1 MPSSL
6 LQKVNNLKQKYPSFD
21 DFCLVYSPY
30 RQDEF
35 AIDERK
41 TIMEDYSSISIL
53 DLAYAP
59 GCTASWVGFTLAEL
73 NSFSGTK
80 NIDDKQTK
88 SLARLIAREYKDMK
102 ISIFQLFFFR
112 FKCGDF
118 GKFYGKVD
126 PMAITCALKDY
137 MNDCE
142 MKRQKFLNEEYEERR
157 AEEERIRQANR
168 MRWEKCQNELC
179 TGCPDDHGKKAFAAL
194 EIYSYTETETERLLT
209 LNTDREDYELIEG
222 KYIQLFSTVLRCHYP
237 NVKIQYR
244 LRPSPVQQ
252 SAENNNNKPSLGKK
266 VADVQAT
273 IESAKRIIN
282 NELGLDTD
290 TLENMRY
297 SFKLRYKCWPEEYLK
312 RHEAYCK

>member
-1 MPSSL
+1 MGDYSTLAMLDMAFGEKASSSWLVSL
-6 LQKVNNLKQKYPSFD
+6 LTNLNLFSGSKNMD
-21 DFCLVYSPY
+21 DGQTES
-30 RQDEF
+30 
-35 AIDERK
+35 
-41 TIMEDYSSISIL
+41 
-53 DLAYAP
+53 LAYL
-59 GCTASWVGFTLAEL
+59 LA
-73 NSFSGTK
+73 
-80 NIDDKQTK
+80 Q
-88 SLARLIAREYKDMK
+88 EYRDMK
-102 ISIFQLFFFR
+102 YSVMQLFFFR

-126 PMAITCALKDY
+126 PMVITCALKDFV
-137 MNDCE
+137 NKCD

-157 AEEERIRQANR
+157 VEEERIRKANR

-179 TGCPDDHGKKAFAAL
+179 TCCPDDYGKKAFAAL
-194 EIYSYTETETERLLT
+194 EIYSYTETKTERLLT
-209 LNTDREDYELIEG
+209 LNTDREDYEMIEG
-222 KYIQLFSTVLRCHYP
+222 KYIQFFSAVIRRYYP

-252 SAENNNNKPSLGKK
+252 SAENNENQPSLGKK

-312 RHEAYCK
+312 KHKTDCK

>member
-6 LQKVNNLKQKYPSFD
+6 LQKVNNLKRKYPSFD

-53 DLAYAP
+53 DLAYAS
-59 GCTASWVGFTLAEL
+59 GCTASWVGFALAEL
-73 NSFSGTK
+73 NTFSGTK

-126 PMAITCALKDY
+126 PMAITCALKDF
-137 MNDCE
+137 MNDCR

-157 AEEERIRQANR
+157 AEEEKIRKAIR
-168 MRWEKCQNELC
+168 ERWENCQKELC
-179 TGCPDDHGKKAFAAL
+179 SKCPNEEGKNAFASL
-194 EIYSYTETETERLLT
+194 ELDCYLEMEHLLT
-209 LNTDREDYELIEG
+209 LKTDREDYELIEG

-237 NVKIQYR
+237 NVKIQYS
-244 LRPSPVQQ
+244 LRPSHVQKSIKEEQPVL
-252 SAENNNNKPSLGKK
+252 SLKK
-266 VADVQAT
+266 NADTFQTT
-273 IESAKRIIN
+273 IESAKRIIS

-312 RHEAYCK
+312 RHEADCK